1 MHLCVYGCIDSID
14 MKLQDSS
21 KNEQIELDLLLEAI
35 YLVYSYDFR
44 NYAKDSIMRRTK
56 TFMLQRQEEKI
67 ANLIP
72 LVIHDESYFRL
83 LLPYYSINVT
93 SFFRNVDFYKSLVK
107 EVFPKLNTYPFFKIW
122 HAGCSTGEE
131 VYSLA
136 ILLKNYGL
144 YDKATIFATDFN
156 DKYLKVAQK
165 GIYKLDNFQEARDR
179 YGKIVGDT
187 AFVDKC
193 FTEKNKL
200 IKIGAALQK
209 NITFANHNLVTD
221 GVFGEMQLILCRNVL
236 IYFNKDLMNIT
247 LLKFNES
254 LRNGGILCLGT
265 KESIRDTS
273 IEEVFTAIDPQQRI
287 FKKLYKN
294 ILPSSENVI

>member
-1 MHLCVYGCIDSID
+1 LH
-14 MKLQDSS
+14 DSS
-21 KNEQIELDLLLEAI
+21 KNEEIALDLLLEAI
-35 YLVYSYDFR
+35 YLVYGYDFR
-44 NYAKDSIMRRTK
+44 DYAKDSIMRRTK
-56 TFMLQRQEEKI
+56 TFMLQKQEEKI

-93 SFFRNVDFYKSLVK
+93 SFFRNIDFYKSLVK
-107 EVFPKLNTYPFFKIW
+107 EVFPKLSTYPFFKIW

-136 ILLKNYGL
+136 ILLKEHGL

-156 DKYLKVAQK
+156 DKCLKVAQK
-165 GIYKLDNFQEARDR
+165 GVYKLEDFHEAKER
-179 YGKIVGDT
+179 YGKICKE
-187 AFVDKC
+187 AEFIDKC
-193 FTEKNKL
+193 FTEKNNL

-236 IYFNKDLMNIT
+236 IYFNRDLMNAT

-273 IEEVFTAIDPQQRI
+273 IEEIFTTIDPQQRI
-287 FKKLYKN
+287 FKKLYKK
-294 ILPSSENVI
+294 IISSSENEI